1 MLQTDDLFKMVTE
14 VHSEYVLLSV
24 EQQYKDDDWF
34 DEIDASMLQF
44 RQKIH
49 RWIRYAERERDAA
62 KLEAKSKRSSV
73 SGSAR
78 AKMLKDLEDDSVNLA
93 ISHNSKIDI
102 AYNPLNNRNI
112 ESGIMP
118 ARKGV
123 MPKKFEAH
131 QQNVEAHQGPVMSF
145 HHIKIGDQCADL
157 KAMLLSAEL
166 TDMLCKFLNVQSAPD
181 VDMECFNGSVLEH
194 HYFMAIFRKVVES
207 KIEDPR
213 GRLTRLIKC
222 TVRDTRDLI
231 KHCIQ
236 FPFNEGFNQANYLVE
251 KMYGNPH
258 RILASYRKE
267 VKDWPQIKFGDS
279 MGFRKFHSFLLK
291 DRSVAANQR

>member
-1 MLQTDDLFKMVTE
+1 MLQADDLFKMVTE

-49 RWIRYAERERDAA
+49 GWIRYAERERDAA

-123 MPKKFEAH
+123 ITKKLEAH
-131 QQNVEAHQGPVMSF
+131 QQNVEAHQAPVMSF
-145 HHIKIGDQCADL
+145 HHIKIGDQCSDI
-157 KAMLLSAEL
+157 KEMLPSPEL
-166 TDMLCKFLNVQSAPD
+166 TDMLYKLLNVQSAPD
-181 VDMECFNGSVLEH
+181 VDMECFDGSVLE
-194 HYFMAIFRKVVES
+194 Y
-207 KIEDPR
+207 
-213 GRLTRLIKC
+213 
-222 TVRDTRDLI
+222 
-231 KHCIQ
+231 
-236 FPFNEGFNQANYLVE
+236 Y
-251 KMYGNPH
+251 
-258 RILASYRKE
+258 
-267 VKDWPQIKFGDS
+267 
-279 MGFRKFHSFLLK
+279 
-291 DRSVAANQR
+291 